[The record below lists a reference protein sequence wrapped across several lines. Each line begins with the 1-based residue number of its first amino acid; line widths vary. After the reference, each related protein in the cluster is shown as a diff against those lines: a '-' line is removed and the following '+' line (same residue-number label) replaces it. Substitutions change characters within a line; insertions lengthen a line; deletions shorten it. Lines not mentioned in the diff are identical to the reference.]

1 MTLTETAID
10 GAGIQFA
17 LTVHLLSNRLIKKSK
32 DVLLLANSC
41 SFTLTTVDSNDNAAP
56 AINGSS

>member
-1 MTLTETAID
+1 MTSSETAIH

-17 LTVHLLSNRLIKKSK
+17 LIVHPLEQIQKSK
-32 DVLLLANSC
+32 HVLLLANSC
-41 SFTLTTVDSNDNAAP
+41 SFTLTIVDSNDNAAP

>member
-1 MTLTETAID
+1 MTSTETAID

-17 LTVHLLSNRLIKKSK
+17 LTVHLLSNRLKKSK